1 MLLFA
6 CCRTLSGPGRRIPG
20 GKVTASGPGTEAAI
34 GARPVGDDSLHPT
47 VVIIA
52 TVLVPCKSCGGSH
65 VRVRY
70 TADHCVVAGR
80 PVGNLANRPRL
91 RGAPMTI
98 GWLTIAFFAGTFFG
112 IFVIGMCQ
120 AAGQDTECPRM
131 QRSSSANRSPHQAED
146 FRYSGESAGS
156 RADVE
161 AA

>member
-1 MLLFA
+1 M
-6 CCRTLSGPGRRIPG
+6 
-20 GKVTASGPGTEAAI
+20 TASRPGTEAAT

-52 TVLVPCKSCGGSH
+52 SIGALQIVRWVTRKSSIYRGSLRCRRAACRKPCVS
-65 VRVRY
+65 
-70 TADHCVVAGR
+70 TAVT
-80 PVGNLANRPRL
+80 
-91 RGAPMTI
+91 GAPMTI

-112 IFVIGMCQ
+112 IFVLGLCQ
-120 AAGQDTECPRM
+120 AAGQDTECPRA
-131 QRSSSANRSPHQAED
+131 QRSSSVNRSSHQAED